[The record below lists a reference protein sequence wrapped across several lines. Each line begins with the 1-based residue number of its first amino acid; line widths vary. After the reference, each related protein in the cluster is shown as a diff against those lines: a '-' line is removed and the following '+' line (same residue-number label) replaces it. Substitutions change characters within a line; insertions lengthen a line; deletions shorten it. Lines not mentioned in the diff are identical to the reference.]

1 MELVNNILYNG
12 ALHHMLK
19 IDFLKLLSFL
29 QQGLIIAVLD
39 FAAICELGV
48 KLVVEVVV
56 GGSGIT
62 AGEVVEAFVRIG
74 TRNGTGPI
82 VGGKIPTVVA
92 LLLVLGGGDA
102 AVVLYFHGH
111 AVVKDLGELL
121 LEELS
126 GLVPVYLAGIVSD
139 DDVDDGVS
147 GNAALFIGLV
157 QVIKRKLG
165 VVACGVAF
173 CAPGG
178 NHFFHG
184 LAVLGFAVDAG
195 TLAEYTGLGAYVPTG
210 GFHMAK
216 QVLGYGL
223 AVDGVID
230 SLAVVI
236 AAADGV
242 IGVLAVDIQMEY
254 AVGAVFNKARI
265 VDVGFEGIGIG
276 REYIQL
282 ALLPKL
288 NAGVLLGNYA
298 VLYLVIVEVIGHPM
312 VGVLDIGLHGVI
324 GPIREDVRTAAHEV
338 VKVGTVG
345 SGQAVGAEAF
355 VPQGFVAGYVVPVE
369 EVVHNLSSGVYV
381 NGGYLNGVIIDLL
394 YTDVFPI
401 GGYAAFGILHG
412 ILLGIHDGDGVA
424 GQEGAHTGHHHGVKL
439 LLKGEHK
446 GVRIDGIAIVPLC
459 ILTDLYLPVVIV
471 DLNGLFSGDVADPD
485 VSVAFFVG
493 ILTIQ
498 IAHAIGGNV
507 ANGAINIVKEVEA
520 RMVGTEH
527 GIIDLLTLCRGL
539 CYRSVGRGRGLRR
552 CAGVGI
558 VGLHRILRGVGG
570 SACSQQ
576 ANYEYHGQ
584 KQCNGFLHVGFLSFF
599 VLLFFAE
606 AIIGFKF
613 KVKFVRVSFVLN
625 HM

>member
-1 MELVNNILYNG
+1 M
-12 ALHHMLK
+12 
-19 IDFLKLLSFL
+19 
-29 QQGLIIAVLD
+29 
-39 FAAICELGV
+39 
-48 KLVVEVVV
+48 
-56 GGSGIT
+56 
-62 AGEVVEAFVRIG
+62 
-74 TRNGTGPI
+74 
-82 VGGKIPTVVA
+82 
-92 LLLVLGGGDA
+92 
-102 AVVLYFHGH
+102 
-111 AVVKDLGELL
+111 
-121 LEELS
+121 
-126 GLVPVYLAGIVSD
+126 YLAGVVSN
-139 DDVDDGVS
+139 DDVDNGVS

-165 VVACGVAF
+165 VVAGGVAF

-184 LAVLGFAVDAG
+184 LAVLRFAVDAG

-210 GFHMAK
+210 RFHMAK

-230 SLAVVI
+230 SLAVVV

-242 IGVLAVDIQMEY
+242 IGVLAVDVQMEHR
-254 AVGAVFNKARI
+254 VGAVFHKARI
-265 VDVGFEGIGIG
+265 VDVGFEGIGVG

-282 ALLPKL
+282 PLLPKL
-288 NAGVLLGNYA
+288 NAGILLGNYA
-298 VLYLVIVEVIGHPM
+298 ILYLVIVEVISQPM
-312 VGVLDIGLHGVI
+312 VGVLNIGLHGVI

-459 ILTDLYLPVVIV
+459 ILTDLYLPVVII

-539 CYRSVGRGRGLRR
+539 CYRSVGRGSGSRR
-552 CAGVGI
+552 CAGVGV

-613 KVKFVRVSFVLN
+613 KVKFVRVSFALK

>member
-12 ALHHMLK
+12 TLHHMLK
-19 IDFLKLLSFL
+19 VDLLKLLSFL

-56 GGSGIT
+56 GRSGIA
-62 AGEVVEAFVRIG
+62 AGEVIEAFVRIG

-126 GLVPVYLAGIVSD
+126 GLVPVYLAGIVSN
-139 DDVDDGVS
+139 DDVDNGVS

-165 VVACGVAF
+165 VVAGGVAF

-184 LAVLGFAVDAG
+184 LAVLRFAVDAG

-230 SLAVVI
+230 SLAVVV

-242 IGVLAVDIQMEY
+242 IGVLAVDVQMEY
-254 AVGAVFNKARI
+254 AVGAVFHKARI
-265 VDVGFEGIGIG
+265 VDVGFEGIGVG

-282 ALLPKL
+282 PLLPKL
-288 NAGVLLGNYA
+288 NAGILLGNYA
-298 VLYLVIVEVIGHPM
+298 ILYLVIVEVISQPM
-312 VGVLDIGLHGVI
+312 VGVLNIGLHGVI

-401 GGYAAFGILHG
+401 GGYAALGILHG

-459 ILTDLYLPVVIV
+459 ILADLYLPVVIV

-520 RMVGTEH
+520 
-527 GIIDLLTLCRGL
+527 
-539 CYRSVGRGRGLRR
+539 
-552 CAGVGI
+552 
-558 VGLHRILRGVGG
+558 
-570 SACSQQ
+570 
-576 ANYEYHGQ
+576 
-584 KQCNGFLHVGFLSFF
+584 
-599 VLLFFAE
+599 
-606 AIIGFKF
+606 
-613 KVKFVRVSFVLN
+613 
-625 HM
+625 

>member
-1 MELVNNILYNG
+1 MELVHNILYNG
-12 ALHHMLK
+12 ALDHMLK
-19 IDFLKLLSFL
+19 VDLLKLLSFL

-39 FAAICELGV
+39 LAAIRELGV
-48 KLVVEVVV
+48 ELVVEVVV
-56 GGSGIT
+56 GGSGVA
-62 AGEVVEAFVRIG
+62 AGEVVEAFVRIV

-82 VGGKIPTVVA
+82 IGGKIPTVVA
-92 LLLVLGGGDA
+92 LLLVLGGGDT
-102 AVVLYFHGH
+102 AVVLYFHGY
-111 AVVKDLGELL
+111 AVIKDLGKLL

-126 GLVPVYLAGIVSD
+126 GLVPMYLAGVVSNN
-139 DDVDDGVS
+139 DVDNGVS
-147 GNAALFIGLV
+147 GNAALFISLV
-157 QVIKRKLG
+157 QVIKCKLG
-165 VVACGVAF
+165 VVAGGVAF

-178 NHFFHG
+178 NKFFHG
-184 LAVLGFAVDAG
+184 LAVLGIAVDAG

-230 SLAVVI
+230 SLAVVV

-242 IGVLAVDIQMEY
+242 IGVLAVDVQVVY
-254 AVGAVFNKARI
+254 AVGAVFHKARI
-265 VDVGFEGIGIG
+265 VDVGFEGIGVG

-298 VLYLVIVEVIGHPM
+298 ILYLVIVEVISQPM
-312 VGVLDIGLHGVI
+312 VGVLNIGLHGVI
-324 GPIREDVRTAAHEV
+324 GPVSEDVRTAAHEV

-355 VPQGFVAGYVVPVE
+355 VPQGFVAGHVVPVE
-369 EVVHNLSSGVYV
+369 EVVHNLSGGVYV
-381 NGGYLNGVIIDLL
+381 NGGYLKGVIVNLL
-394 YTDVFPI
+394 YADVFPI
-401 GGYAAFGILHG
+401 GGDAAFRILHG

-424 GQEGAHTGHHHGVKL
+424 GKEGAHTGHHHGVKL
-439 LLKGEHK
+439 LLEGEHK

-459 ILTDLYLPVVIV
+459 ILADLYLPVVIV

-520 RMVGTEH
+520 RMVGAEH
-527 GIIDLLTLCRGL
+527 GIIDLLAVCRGL
-539 CYRSVGRGRGLRR
+539 CHRSVSRGGGSRIR
-552 CAGVGI
+552 AGVGV
-558 VGLHRILRGVGG
+558 VGLHGIRSAVGG

-584 KQCNGFLHVGFLSFF
+584 KQRNGFLHVGFLSFLF
-599 VLLFFAE
+599 FLFFAE
-606 AIIGFKF
+606 ALKASNLKSSLSGFVCLKA
-613 KVKFVRVSFVLN
+613 
-625 HM
+625 